1 MSTSNLLASYSSQ
14 SESTLGSISHQKE
27 NTMSHRPFQFVA
39 SILSATFLIASV
51 GCGTYGLDPFE
62 KGQSGEELCA
72 QEADEYWDSVKM
84 GLLDPMCVTYEYVEG
99 DTTQKSASAI
109 AVVGFVAAAARA
121 NVHIDEGDSC
131 QVVPAEDASDACH
144 CAGQVT
150 TGIALIEEARQDFE
164 EEEWFDEYVTCVS
177 ESTRRE
183 YHRCLCRNTGGTDE
197 SCNET
202 YGEYLSCE
210 DISSSESSEPAGPP
224 PPGMESD
231 DSSGAFTMSVQV
243 SPTEIDS
250 QPLSTDDLIEHL
262 TGPSALGVYWAPGT
276 DGAAYQG
283 VYLSYLNASSPL
295 RQMGLRSQD
304 VVTHLNGIKV
314 NNDEALVSALSL
326 VHENSVARMRILRE
340 DEVLRVRYD
349 FR

>member
-1 MSTSNLLASYSSQ
+1 
-14 SESTLGSISHQKE
+14 
-27 NTMSHRPFQFVA
+27 MSHRPFQFVA

-51 GCGTYGLDPFE
+51 GCGTYGLDTFG
-62 KGQSGEELCA
+62 KDSYGNVQTGEEFCMQQA
-72 QEADEYWDSVKM
+72 AEYWDSIAHGEIGVE
-84 GLLDPMCVTYEYVEG
+84 CVEFKYVEG
-99 DTTQKSASAI
+99 DDTTASGKAIVVLPFLGAAAAADVQIEEGAECKIVPVESAACVCANTFFNKMEGMESLKKSASDAGEEWDFSYE
-109 AVVGFVAAAARA
+109 VCSF
-121 NVHIDEGDSC
+121 
-131 QVVPAEDASDACH
+131 EDAKIDY
-144 CAGQVT
+144 
-150 TGIALIEEARQDFE
+150 EN
-164 EEEWFDEYVTCVS
+164 
-177 ESTRRE
+177 
-183 YHRCLCRNTGGTDE
+183 CLCPTMNSE
-197 SCNET
+197 
-202 YGEYLSCE
+202 EYCLEIRKDNLICE
-210 DISSSESSEPAGPP
+210 YDDGSAPAGPP
-224 PPGMESD
+224 PPGMESG

-262 TGPSALGVYWAPGT
+262 TGPSAPGVYWAPGT

-314 NNDEALVSALSL
+314 NNEEALVSALSL